1 MGEPDHEL
9 PPTLRHQMDDW
20 DEQVRG
26 QQLEFL
32 EAADDMDERAAEV
45 SGRLTDA
52 DDTARPSLEQELR
65 MYTEIAGMAR
75 LAARIEFPIP
85 DEGIS
90 VRADPDAPGGLV
102 YAEVAD
108 VDPELAER
116 VRRSQEDEDADA
128 DAANGADDHEAE
140 IDDEAEDEDEDD

>member
-1 MGEPDHEL
+1 MGGDGGVGDEL

-20 DEQVRG
+20 DERVRR
-26 QQLEFL
+26 QRLEF
-32 EAADDMDERAAEV
+32 ADSAEEMDERAA
-45 SGRLTDA
+45 RLRERLDA
-52 DDTARPSLEQELR
+52 AEDGARPGLEQELR

-90 VRADPDAPGGLV
+90 VREDPDAPGGV
-102 YAEVAD
+102 AYAEVAD

-116 VRRSQEDEDADA
+116 LRRSREEPSEY
-128 DAANGADDHEAE
+128 DD
-140 IDDEAEDEDEDD
+140 